1 MISKAVHGSNTLGAL
16 RYLYG
21 PGRANEHTDPHL
33 VASWGGFAPDPG
45 RDPHSSLAQLRDALD
60 LHVVQYGRKIKS
72 HVYHRMVRADP
83 TDRTLTDNDWA
94 AVARC
99 VVAAAGIA
107 PDGDPDVCRW
117 IAVRHADD
125 HIHILA
131 TIVRADLTQARLRG
145 DQYRVEAELTTIE
158 RQYGLKDLSD
168 TRTRDYRAAV
178 PKRAT
183 GAELRKAQ
191 RQGKETSDRDR
202 LHTSV
207 RRALA
212 GAASE
217 EEFAAGLA
225 AQGVLLGV
233 RRAPSGD
240 VTGYKFALSTGDGTA
255 PVWFPGGKLATDL
268 TRPQIQARFTAGTD
282 LPTTSS
288 PVAARYRASTT
299 VDHVTRTLDDA
310 PDTAQVAAVISGGIE
325 ALDAL
330 ALTSP
335 VLSRKEI
342 NHAARALEYTAVAR
356 TRTRAARADLR
367 AMRSAARELLHAG
380 PTGGRGEEGA
390 AATTILSSLIL
401 LALVIAKWHAAQG
414 QHHQADAART
424 AADHLRT
431 AYGRHAA
438 KPLAHLS
445 LEGERLP
452 GEVRDRQAAALRH
465 ALPADQAAR
474 VLADKDGWAALAATL
489 AEAEAAGHDPNA
501 LLAHATGRRELAS
514 ADSAAAVLTWR
525 IRRDTALPA
534 PGRAVTPEDRRA
546 NAALSRSAT
555 GRTTTPPTPTHQP
568 HSSRGTSGTTPTSTA
583 ALPPTTSQ
591 PAPHRR

>member
-1 MISKAVHGSNTLGAL
+1 MISKAVHGNNTLGAL

-21 PGRANEHTDPHL
+21 PGWANEHTDPHL
-33 VASWGGFAPDPG
+33 VASWDGFAPDPG
-45 RDPHSSLAQLRDALD
+45 RDPHSTLAQLRDGLD
-60 LHVVQYGRKIKS
+60 LHVVQYGRKIKN

-83 TDRTLTDNDWA
+83 TDRILTDDDWA
-94 AVARC
+94 TVARRI
-99 VVAAAGIA
+99 VAAAGIA
-107 PDGDPDVCRW
+107 PDSDPDGCRW

-131 TIVRADLTQARLRG
+131 TTVRADLTQARLRG
-145 DQYRVEAELTTIE
+145 DQYRVEAELTTFE
-158 RQYGLKDLSD
+158 RQYRLKDLSD
-168 TRTRDYRAAV
+168 TRTRDYRASI

-183 GAELRKAQ
+183 GPELRKAQ

-202 LHTSV
+202 LRTAV

-217 EEFAAGLA
+217 EEFAASLA

-240 VTGYKFALSTGDGTA
+240 VTGYKFALHTGDGTA
-255 PVWFPGGKLATDL
+255 PVWFSGSKLAADL
-268 TRPQIQARFTAGTD
+268 TRPQIQTRFTTGTD

-299 VDHVTRTLDDA
+299 VDHTVRTLDDA
-310 PDTAQVAAVISGGIE
+310 PDTAQVAAVVSGGIE

-342 NHAARALEYTAVAR
+342 NHAARALEYTAIA
-356 TRTRAARADLR
+356 RTRAARADLR
-367 AMRSAARELLHAG
+367 AMRSAARELLYTG
-380 PTGGRGEEGA
+380 PIGGRGEEGA
-390 AATTILSSLIL
+390 ATATILSSLIL
-401 LALVIAKWHAAQG
+401 LAVVVAKWHAAQG
-414 QHHQADAART
+414 HHHQADAART
-424 AADHLRT
+424 AAIHLRT

-514 ADSAAAVLTWR
+514 VDSAAAVLTWR

-555 GRTTTPPTPTHQP
+555 GRTTTTPAPTHQP
-568 HSSRGTSGTTPTSTA
+568 HSSPGPSGTVPTSTA

-591 PAPHRR
+591 PAIHRR